1 MKTTIRSAQERRN
14 GLREFLT
21 LRRVLIG
28 LILIGGLFVLYWYL
42 PAFMPLILALVT
54 ALILEPLI
62 QFIQK
67 ILRLKHRLSAV
78 IMVFIFFVCLIGALF
93 YLAITKLINEALK
106 FVNRLPYYISQITFY
121 VEQAIDRLNETIAD
135 LPQPLID
142 EISKQNVLVINK
154 ANELSQQALALL
166 ASWAQGIPNL
176 IIWIIIYLI
185 TLFLISK
192 DLPRYKLSF
201 YNMFNAET
209 AEKVRY
215 MSQRLSRVFTGFLK
229 AQFLVSIVI
238 FIVSYIGLLI
248 ISPKNALLMSF
259 IIWVIDV
266 IPIVGSIVILAPWAT
281 FALLSGATSKSIQ
294 LMILALILLIIR
306 RILEPKVM
314 GDHIGLK
321 PLPTL
326 LGIYLGY
333 TFLGLVGLIAGP
345 LIIITI
351 RSAKEAGLIRFD
363 FKI

>member
-1 MKTTIRSAQERRN
+1 MLIAI
-14 GLREFLT
+14 FLVGG
-21 LRRVLIG
+21 VL
-28 LILIGGLFVLYWYL
+28 VLYWYL
-42 PAFMPLILALVT
+42 SAFMPLIMALLT

-62 QFIQK
+62 NFIKK
-67 ILRLKHRLSAV
+67 ILRLKSRLTAV

-93 YLAITKLINEALK
+93 YLSITKLIDEALK
-106 FVNRLPYYISQITFY
+106 FTGRLPYYISQVTFY
-121 VEQAIDRLNETIAD
+121 VEQAIERFNETIAT

-142 EISKQNVLVINK
+142 EIGKQHVLVINK
-154 ANELSQQALALL
+154 ANEWSQQAFTIMAGL
-166 ASWAQGIPNL
+166 AQGIPTL
-176 IIWIIIYLI
+176 VIWIIIYLL

-192 DLPRYKLSF
+192 DLPRYKESF
-201 YNMFNAET
+201 YSMFNPDMR
-209 AEKVRY
+209 EKVRY
-215 MSQRLSRVFTGFLK
+215 MSQRLSRVFTGFFK

-238 FIVSYIGLLI
+238 FIVSYIGLLL
-248 ISPKNALLMSF
+248 ISPRNALLMSF

-266 IPIVGSIVILAPWAT
+266 IPIIGSIVILAPWAA

-294 LMILALILLIIR
+294 LLILALILLVIR
-306 RILEPKVM
+306 RTLEPKVM

-345 LIIITI
+345 LIIITVL
-351 RSAKEAGLIRFD
+351 SAKEAGLIRLD